1 MLRQIYGLPWLI
13 VLIKVCVTQDFCPEG
28 FFQYGPSCYFFSS
41 HLAADWIEAG
51 SFCKRFQGGDL
62 VAIETQSENNFIYQE
77 LLMMHENKDF
87 WIGGTDEFVEGHW
100 IWIPTMEKVGFTD
113 WSPGNPSDSSS
124 NEDCMEIIVGH
135 TAQSTHWND
144 DDCSKKANFICEVP
158 IGEGGSPVIG

>member
-1 MLRQIYGLPWLI
+1 MSRLSFFGLWITL
-13 VLIKVCVTQDFCPEG
+13 LIKVCAAQEFCPEG
-28 FFQYGPSCYFFSS
+28 FFQYGASCYFFAS
-41 HLAADWIEAG
+41 HIAADWIEAG
-51 SFCKRFQGGDL
+51 SFCRRFQGGDL

-100 IWIPTMEKVGFTD
+100 TWIPTMEKVSFTD
-113 WSPGNPSDSSS
+113 WSPGNPSDSAS

-135 TAQSTHWND
+135 TAPTTHWND

-158 IGEGGSPVIG
+158 LLEGSPIIG